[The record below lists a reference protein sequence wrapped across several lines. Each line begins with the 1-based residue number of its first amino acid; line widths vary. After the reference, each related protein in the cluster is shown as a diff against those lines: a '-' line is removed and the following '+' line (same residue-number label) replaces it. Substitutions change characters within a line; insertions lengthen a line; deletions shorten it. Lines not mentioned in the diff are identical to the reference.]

1 MFFKVLLSDTLSRF
15 TFSDLRHIV
24 NCICKTFC
32 GISQLI
38 INIGNSKNQLKCVK
52 FCTFTYICGKCCP
65 KSTWSSCGAPETFV
79 VTKQSINNKAWVR
92 SNVKNLSKMNQNMY
106 ETLTPFNSVK
116 TYQPSRCHPDLSE
129 IVKVSELNA
138 WVFK

>member
-1 MFFKVLLSDTLSRF
+1 MCEVW
-15 TFSDLRHIV
+15 HIYM
-24 NCICKTFC
+24 
-32 GISQLI
+32 G
-38 INIGNSKNQLKCVK
+38 
-52 FCTFTYICGKCCP
+52 GKCCP

-92 SNVKNLSKMNQNMY
+92 SSVKNLSKMNQNMY

>member
-24 NCICKTFC
+24 NCICKTFR
-32 GISQLI
+32 GLSQLI
-38 INIGNSKNQLKCVK
+38 TNIGNSKNQLKCVRHI
-52 FCTFTYICGKCCP
+52 YICGKCCP

-92 SNVKNLSKMNQNMY
+92 SSVKNLSKMNQNMY